1 MNDSTLKRLNKTVN
15 RVAMTIS
22 AAITHVRIVNVGFLT
37 IFLRLSELVA
47 LCVLR
52 TSDIGKTTLL

>member
-1 MNDSTLKRLNKTVN
+1 MNDRTLKRLNKTVN

-37 IFLRLSELVA
+37 ICLRLSV
-47 LCVLR
+47 
-52 TSDIGKTTLL
+52 